1 MGVVHLWVGHISLKA
16 LCLSV
21 QGETLQP
28 MQLGFGFDVESD
40 VHLAFL
46 GVHFLFGY
54 FITTL
59 HVLFLICFFGKD

>member
-1 MGVVHLWVGHISLKA
+1 
-16 LCLSV
+16 
-21 QGETLQP
+21 

-46 GVHFLFGY
+46 GFQGFFGY

-59 HVLFLICFFGKD
+59 RVLFLVCFFGKD

>member
-1 MGVVHLWVGHISLKA
+1 MGVVHLWVGLISLKA

-46 GVHFLFGY
+46 GV